1 MYIGI
6 QKRIETKQ
14 CNEFSNSAVSSEN
27 SHKGLIRL
35 SSKGLESNLSHTIG
49 NTLNELIF
57 GMTYKEND
65 PVWNRIQ
72 NLREEGIKVKSFIRI
87 LKIK

>member
-6 QKRIETKQ
+6 QKRIETKRR
-14 CNEFSNSAVSSEN
+14 NEFSNSAVWSAN
-27 SHKGLIRL
+27 CTKGLIRL
-35 SSKGLESNLSHTIG
+35 SSKDLESNLSHTIG

-72 NLREEGIKVKSFIRI
+72 NLREEGIKVKSSI
-87 LKIK
+87 